1 MRFLRDLKPQYETSL
16 LRKISA
22 LLRASSL
29 LLSGL
34 ALLLPAPYSELSL
47 VLLTVG
53 HWVILHQM
61 NAYCEH
67 LEAWL
72 LLTYDQQSS
81 RSYRAFVPQKAFHR
95 PH

>member
-22 LLRASSL
+22 LLRVCSP

-47 VLLTVG
+47 VLLTVV
-53 HWVILHQM
+53 HWAILQQM

-67 LEAWL
+67 LEARL
-72 LLTYDQQSS
+72 HLTSAQPSL
-81 RSYRAFVPQKAFHR
+81 RLYRGSVQQKASR
-95 PH
+95 QQP